1 MDRLTALRVFRH
13 VAELNSFAE
22 AGRRLG
28 LSPAAISKNIA
39 ELEAHVGA
47 RLINRTTRRMALT
60 EEGRLY
66 LEHVTR
72 GLDALA
78 EADQALCPIKTAPS
92 GTLRVNAP
100 MTVTLTRL
108 SEVIPEFLS
117 RYPDLKLDLHLDDR
131 RVDIVREG
139 FDLAIRGSD
148 NLEDSSLIARKLA
161 VMPHVLCAAPLYFQR
176 HGKPETPSD
185 LKALGHIRFS
195 LSGHADTW
203 EFTKDGRTE
212 RIAVSARY
220 SVSSS
225 LAVRDALRASLG
237 VSLMP
242 RPYVENDLRDG
253 RLQSA
258 LEDWTTVET
267 TLYAVYPSRQHIA
280 PKIRAFL
287 DFLVEEFNR
296 APRSVAPTA
305 PGPLCR
311 LAATTPIRPA
321 RCRDVGGPPDT
332 IGGK

>member
-1 MDRLTALRVFRH
+1 MDRLTALRVFRN

-78 EADQALCPIKTAPS
+78 EADQALCSIKTAPS
-92 GTLRVNAP
+92 GTLRVSAP
-100 MTVTLTRL
+100 MSVTLTRL
-108 SEVIPEFLS
+108 SGAIPNFLA

-131 RVDIVREG
+131 RVDMVREG

-148 NLEDSSLIARKLA
+148 NLEDSSLIARKLT
-161 VMPHVLCAAPLYFQR
+161 VMPHVLCAAPTYFQKQ
-176 HGKPETPSD
+176 GKPETPSD
-185 LKALGHIRFS
+185 LKALDHIRFS
-195 LSGHADTW
+195 LSDHADTW
-203 EFTKDGRTE
+203 EFSKDGRTE
-212 RIAVSARY
+212 RIVVAARY

-225 LAVRDALRASLG
+225 LAVRDALRAGFG

-242 RPYVENDLRDG
+242 LPYVEDDLRNG

-258 LEDWTTVET
+258 LGDWSTVET
-267 TLYAVYPSRQHIA
+267 ALYAVYPSRQHVA
-280 PKIRAFL
+280 PKLRAFL
-287 DFLVEEFNR
+287 DFLADEF
-296 APRSVAPTA
+296 S
-305 PGPLCR
+305 
-311 LAATTPIRPA
+311 
-321 RCRDVGGPPDT
+321 
-332 IGGK
+332 